1 MYKETAEFIIGEI
14 TKERIP
20 VIMKTGE
27 YSSVTYD
34 IYSTDGIIDLV
45 KPTSI
50 ELPMNNYYEERD
62 IPRLYLDHQAD
73 LIVQYGTDLFC
84 LLHEIGHLKTAKG
97 LSIKATIENKK
108 KTDAILHYRERERAY
123 RNMPVERRADKWAFN
138 WLLKHPKQ
146 ARYYQQMLELARNG

>member
-1 MYKETAEFIIGEI
+1 MLLKG
-14 TKERIP
+14 KNVL
-20 VIMKTGE
+20 VIEDNENDMKICE
-27 YSSVTYD
+27 S
-34 IYSTDGIIDLV
+34 
-45 KPTSI
+45 
-50 ELPMNNYYEERD
+50 
-62 IPRLYLDHQAD
+62 
-73 LIVQYGTDLFC
+73 
-84 LLHEIGHLKTAKG
+84 HLKTAKG